1 VTLPDVAPE
10 RLHALRRMKFFA
22 AGLLVA
28 AAVFFVVAR
37 VVGHGKGVWGFLQAA
52 AEAAMVGGLAD
63 WFAVTAL
70 FRYPLGIP
78 IPHTAIIPR
87 KKDQIGASLGLFVQQ
102 NFLTAT
108 VVGDRIR
115 SAEIPRRVGD
125 WLVDPGHARRLVE
138 EAAAALQGTATVMS
152 DEEIRHA
159 VAAFAEARLRE
170 IQAAPVVARVID
182 IVVEGGQHQVAL
194 TAGLRGLMRFL
205 NDNRPALR
213 QRLADESPEW
223 VPEWVDDRVF
233 LKLFTGLQNYL
244 ADIVSDEDHDFR
256 LQFDKRLRAYASS
269 LRTDPAA
276 IARLEAAKQQL
287 LDHPAVGT
295 WLSSLWFPLKK
306 ALLDAAADPSSELR
320 TTAEGVVVRIGESLR
335 SDPATQYKVEG
346 WLQTAVTHLLAR
358 YGDDIAEL
366 ISTTVARWDTK
377 ETSRR
382 IELQVGRDLQF
393 IRVNGTVVGAL
404 VGVLI
409 YTVARLL

>member
-1 VTLPDVAPE
+1 
-10 RLHALRRMKFFA
+10 M
-22 AGLLVA
+22 
-28 AAVFFVVAR
+28 
-37 VVGHGKGVWGFLQAA
+37 
-52 AEAAMVGGLAD
+52 
-63 WFAVTAL
+63 
-70 FRYPLGIP
+70 
-78 IPHTAIIPR
+78 
-87 KKDQIGASLGLFVQQ
+87 
-102 NFLTAT
+102 
-108 VVGDRIR
+108 
-115 SAEIPRRVGD
+115 
-125 WLVDPGHARRLVE
+125 
-138 EAAAALQGTATVMS
+138 
-152 DEEIRHA
+152 
-159 VAAFAEARLRE
+159 
-170 IQAAPVVARVID
+170 ARVID
-182 IVVEGGQHQVAL
+182 IVVEGGQHQAAL

-213 QRLADESPEW
+213 QRLAEESPEW

-244 ADIVSDEDHDFR
+244 ADIVGDEDHDFR

-276 IARLEAAKQQL
+276 AARLEAAKQQL
-287 LDHPAVGT
+287 LDHPDVGT

-320 TTAEGVVVRIGESLR
+320 TTTEGVVVRMGESLR

-358 YGDDIAEL
+358 YGNDIAEL

-409 YTVARLL
+409 YTVGRLL

>member
-1 VTLPDVAPE
+1 
-10 RLHALRRMKFFA
+10 
-22 AGLLVA
+22 
-28 AAVFFVVAR
+28 
-37 VVGHGKGVWGFLQAA
+37 
-52 AEAAMVGGLAD
+52 MVGGLAD

-70 FRYPLGIP
+70 FRYPMGIP

-102 NFLTAT
+102 NFLTAK
-108 VVGDRIR
+108 VVGERIR

-138 EAAAALQGTATVMS
+138 EGAAALQGTATVMS
-152 DEEIRHA
+152 DEEIRSA
-159 VAAFAEARLRE
+159 VAAFAEARLRD

-182 IVVEGGQHQVAL
+182 IVVEGGQHQAAL

-213 QRLADESPEW
+213 QRLAEESPEW

-287 LDHPAVGT
+287 LDHPAVRT
-295 WLSSLWFPLKK
+295 WLGSLWFPLKQ
-306 ALLDAAADPSSELR
+306 ALLEAAADPNSELR
-320 TTAEGVVVRIGESLR
+320 VTAEGVVVRIGESLR
-335 SDPATQYKVEG
+335 SDPATQYKVDG
-346 WLQTAVTHLLAR
+346 WLQSAVTHLLAR

-393 IRVNGTVVGAL
+393 IRVNGTVVGAM

-409 YTVARLL
+409 HTVGRLL

>member
-1 VTLPDVAPE
+1 VSLPGIAPE
-10 RLHALRRMKFFA
+10 RLSALRRMKFFA

-28 AAVFFVVAR
+28 AAVLFVVAR
-37 VVGHGKGVWGFLQAA
+37 VVGHGKGAWGFLQAA

-108 VVGDRIR
+108 VVGERIR

-152 DEEIRHA
+152 DDEIRHA
-159 VAAFAEARLRE
+159 VGAFAEARLRD

-182 IVVEGGQHQVAL
+182 IVVDGGQHQAAL

-213 QRLADESPEW
+213 QRLAEESPEW

-233 LKLFTGLQNYL
+233 LKLFNGLQNYL

-256 LQFDKRLRAYASS
+256 LQFDKRLRAYASA

-295 WLSSLWFPLKK
+295 WLGSLWFPLKK
-306 ALLDAAADPSSELR
+306 ALLDAAADPNSELR
-320 TTAEGVVVRIGESLR
+320 ATAEGVVVRVGESLR

-346 WLQTAVTHLLAR
+346 WLQIAVTHLLAR
-358 YGDDIAEL
+358 YGTDIADL

-409 YTVARLL
+409 YTVGRLL